1 MVTLSTSESQLR
13 LALTSTVTA
22 LRRLANYELDVPL
35 ARRLELLSERK
46 EFLNEEEH
54 AELLSLV
61 EFTRRRTIE
70 KLEAQLALKQL
81 HESVP
86 EMVVAP

>member
-1 MVTLSTSESQLR
+1 MVTLSTSETQLR
-13 LALTSTVTA
+13 SALTSTVTA
-22 LRRLANYELDVPL
+22 LRRLANYELESPL

-61 EFTRRRTIE
+61 EFARRRSIE

-81 HESVP
+81 HEIVP
-86 EMVVAP
+86 EMVVAS